1 MSFWN
6 DPLKVVADWL
16 LGIFTGWGMSET
28 LALII
33 IGFLGVFLLIGLLMV
48 LDIFL
53 VWVERKVVSRF
64 QDRIGPN
71 RVGPF
76 GLIQPFADIIKLII
90 KEDITPGGADKVVYN
105 LAPILSMMSVLILW
119 AVVPLAPTFLGV
131 DLNIGVL
138 YIIAAGAIGTL
149 SIIMAGWSSNNKFA
163 LIGAFRQVA
172 VMISFEVP
180 MLTMLLIPTIFAGSM
195 GMNAIIQGQDVWYFW
210 IAPLAALIFLIAA
223 IAELGRAPFDMAEGE
238 SELVS
243 GFNIE
248 YSGMKF
254 GMFYAGELLH
264 AFTFGGFLAILFFG
278 GYRFFGLEKVSP
290 FLAIATL
297 IFKAFVGYFIIM
309 WIKYT
314 LLRIRIDHMLA
325 FNWKFLTPLAFTL
338 LMVIALMNAIL
349 AGAPTWLYVSGMLLS
364 NIVVAWIALEIAR
377 SYSRKERE
385 KVEGSKP
392 GSLVEIEAAHQ

>member
-1 MSFWN
+1 MNFWN
-6 DPLKVVADWL
+6 DPLKVAADWL
-16 LGIFTGWGMSET
+16 MGVFTGWGMP
-28 LALII
+28 AVAAQVLIA
-33 IGFLGVFLLIGLLMV
+33 FLGVFLLISVLMV

-53 VWVERKVVSRF
+53 VWVERKVVARF
-64 QDRIGPN
+64 QDRLGPN
-71 RVGPF
+71 RVGPW

-90 KEDITPGGADKVVYN
+90 KEDTTPSGADKVVYN

-119 AVVPLAPTFLGV
+119 AVVPLYPLFWGV

-149 SIIMAGWSSNNKFA
+149 SIIMAGWASNNKFA

-172 VMISFEVP
+172 VMVSFEVP
-180 MLTMLLIPTIFAGSM
+180 MLTMLLIPTIFSGSM
-195 GMNAIIQGQDVWYFW
+195 GMNAIIEGQDVWYFW

-264 AFTFGGFLAILFFG
+264 AFTFGGFWSILFFG
-278 GYRFFGLEKVSP
+278 GYRFFGLEQVNP
-290 FLAIATL
+290 ILAIAV
-297 IFKAFVGYFIIM
+297 IVFKAMLGYWVIM
-309 WIKYT
+309 WVKYT

-338 LMVIALMNAIL
+338 LMVIALMNAL
-349 AGAPTWLYVSGMLLS
+349 LKGTSAWVYV
-364 NIVVAWIALEIAR
+364 
-377 SYSRKERE
+377 
-385 KVEGSKP
+385 P
-392 GSLVEIEAAHQ
+392 